1 MLRRVIKETGSK
13 IGCFAGFCHHPVTI
27 TNAHMHAYRYPL
39 FKSGTKTYVE
49 TITDARYDN

>member
-13 IGCFAGFCHHPVTI
+13 IGCFAVFCHHPVTI